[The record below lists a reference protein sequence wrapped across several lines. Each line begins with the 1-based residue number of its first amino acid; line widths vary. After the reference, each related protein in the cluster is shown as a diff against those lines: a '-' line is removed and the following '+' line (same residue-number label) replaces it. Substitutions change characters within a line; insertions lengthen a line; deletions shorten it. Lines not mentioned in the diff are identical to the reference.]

1 MTQQPHASAKRVFW
15 VVDNG
20 SSHRG
25 QAAIDRLTRRFPNA
39 VMVHTPIHASWLNQ
53 AEIYF
58 SVAQHKVLP
67 GRIVDH
73 ARSSSLNLF
82 NLASSPAVP
91 GRRSAPDAAGLAT
104 LKRFTCD
111 HPIQTLR

>member
-15 VVDNG
+15 VLDNG

-82 NLASSPAVP
+82 QPGIEPGGAGPSISP
-91 GRRSAPDAAGLAT
+91 GRRRPRHVEKVHL
-104 LKRFTCD
+104 
-111 HPIQTLR
+111 